1 MTVKLP
7 TIKNVDMYTAKMY
20 PDLWTG
26 GNPKGAIIH
35 NDAGRMSAT
44 DYITWLK
51 NARTPGTSKAELG
64 FANYYIDR
72 NSIVR
77 VATTTIGGYAAANPY
92 YNKNFLHYEVCQQ
105 LGATDEEWLANERA
119 VFMQV
124 AEDFHYYGLKP
135 SKDTIALHHDVSRT
149 GTSCPQRSM
158 KTHGN
163 SYPKVREYFIAQVA
177 YYMSL
182 GRTVK
187 EMVAK
192 LNNTNSK
199 TTTTATSVQKG
210 KELQKYEGNPKG
222 ENWKAMKVGDK
233 VTIRKG
239 AARWVNASFKQMEPM
254 KKDYAGTTDTIEK
267 VANVKIGYSN
277 KAYYLKRL
285 KVWVLEQDL
294 VEPRQEIYTVQTG
307 AYSNA
312 DNAKKQAEKLKKD
325 GYDTFVT
332 KK

>member
-1 MTVKLP
+1 MAVKLP
-7 TIKNVDMYTAKMY
+7 TTKNVDIYTAKQY

-44 DYITWLK
+44 DYVPWLK
-51 NARTPGTSKAELG
+51 TARTPGTSKAELG

-105 LGATDEEWLANERA
+105 LGANDADWLANERA

-135 SKDTIALHHDVSRT
+135 SKDTIALHHDVSLR

-158 KTHGN
+158 KTHGGT
-163 SYPKVREYFIAQVA
+163 YPAVRQYFINQVA

-182 GRTVK
+182 GKTVK
-187 EMVAK
+187 AMVDTLNK
-192 LNNTNSK
+192 LQNKPASKPAPSKSVYPEKGTFYPNTTIKVRNSPSTK
-199 TTTTATSVQKG
+199 ATLIARYYSGEHVPYHTVHKVNGYVWLQYDRSNGGQGYIPCREYKG
-210 KELQKYEGNPKG
+210 GVYGPL
-222 ENWKAMKVGDK
+222 W
-233 VTIRKG
+233 
-239 AARWVNASFKQMEPM
+239 
-254 KKDYAGTTDTIEK
+254 
-267 VANVKIGYSN
+267 GYI
-277 KAYYLKRL
+277 
-285 KVWVLEQDL
+285 V
-294 VEPRQEIYTVQTG
+294 
-307 AYSNA
+307 
-312 DNAKKQAEKLKKD
+312 
-325 GYDTFVT
+325 
-332 KK
+332 

>member
-7 TIKNVDMYTAKMY
+7 NAKNVDMYTAKQY

-44 DYITWLK
+44 DYVPWLK
-51 NARTPGTSKAELG
+51 TARTPNTSKAELG

-72 NSIVR
+72 NDIVR

-105 LGATDEEWLANERA
+105 LGANNADWLANERA
-119 VFMQV
+119 TFMQV

-158 KTHGN
+158 KTHGGN
-163 SYPKVREYFIAQVA
+163 YPAVRQYFINQVA

-182 GRTVK
+182 GKTVK
-187 EMVAK
+187 DMVNA
-192 LNNTNSK
+192 LNKAQKPTVTASK
-199 TTTTATSVQKG
+199 TTTNTNTGIVKKYAEKG
-210 KELQKYEGNPKG
+210 VFYPNETIIVRDAPTTKANIVARYRKG
-222 ENWKAMKVGDK
+222 ENLTYHTVHIGNGYVWLEYLRNNGKSGFIP
-233 VTIRKG
+233 IREYKNG
-239 AARWVNASFKQMEPM
+239 K
-254 KKDYAGTTDTIEK
+254 YG
-267 VANVKIGYSN
+267 
-277 KAYYLKRL
+277 
-285 KVWVLEQDL
+285 KVWG
-294 VEPRQEIYTVQTG
+294 II
-307 AYSNA
+307 
-312 DNAKKQAEKLKKD
+312 K
-325 GYDTFVT
+325 
-332 KK
+332 

>member
-1 MTVKLP
+1 MAVKVP
-7 TIKNVDMYTAKMY
+7 KTKNVDMYTANQY

-35 NDAGRMSAT
+35 NDAGSMSAL

-51 NARTPGTSKAELG
+51 NSRTPSTSKAEYG

-72 NSIVR
+72 NNIVR
-77 VATTTIGGYAAANPY
+77 VATTTIGAYAAANPH
-92 YNKNFLHYEVCQQ
+92 YNKHFLHYEVCQQ
-105 LGATDEEWLANERA
+105 FSASDQAWLENERA

-124 AEDFHYYGLKP
+124 AEDFHFYGLKP
-135 SKDTIALHHDVSRT
+135 SKDTIVLHHDVSRT

-158 KTHGN
+158 KTHGG
-163 SYPKVREYFIAQVA
+163 SYPKVREYFIAQVK

-182 GRTVK
+182 GKTVK

-192 LNNTNSK
+192 LNNTNP
-199 TTTTATSVQKG
+199 TADTLTKIADD
-210 KELQKYEGNPKG
+210 KALQKYVGHPAG
-222 ENWKAMKVGDK
+222 EAWKVMKVGDK
-233 VTIRKG
+233 VTIRQG
-239 AARWVNASFKQMEPM
+239 AERWLNANFAQMEPM
-254 KKDYAGTTDTIEK
+254 KKEYTGATDTVEK
-267 VANVKIGYSN
+267 VADVKIGYSN
-277 KAYYLKRL
+277 KAYYLKRM

-307 AYSNA
+307 AYSNV

-325 GYDTFVT
+325 GYDTYIT